1 MRPRKFPETAGH
13 SQALTAIE
21 RRVRH
26 WRRRSCRE
34 RVATLDAPEMAEKAP
49 AMLTETLAFRQIIQ
63 DPLVVH
69 KPARCLMSPVFTR
82 GARSDAGSRFD
93 KMWGRPRVD
102 IRFQSPVA
110 QPPRQ
115 CRDDVRARRPGP
127 CVRRRS
133 RDRLWPGG
141 ADSHETERRGRRRRA
156 GRADAGD
163 ASTELKRR
171 PGRLRVY
178 VQWSD

>member
-69 KPARCLMSPVFTR
+69 KPARCLMALVFTR
-82 GARSDAGSRFD
+82 GARSYADSRAST
-93 KMWGRPRVD
+93 KCGAL
-102 IRFQSPVA
+102 PVSTF
-110 QPPRQ
+110 
-115 CRDDVRARRPGP
+115 GF
-127 CVRRRS
+127 
-133 RDRLWPGG
+133 DRLLRN
-141 ADSHETERRGRRRRA
+141 RRGNVA
-156 GRADAGD
+156 MM
-163 ASTELKRR
+163 
-171 PGRLRVY
+171 
-178 VQWSD
+178 